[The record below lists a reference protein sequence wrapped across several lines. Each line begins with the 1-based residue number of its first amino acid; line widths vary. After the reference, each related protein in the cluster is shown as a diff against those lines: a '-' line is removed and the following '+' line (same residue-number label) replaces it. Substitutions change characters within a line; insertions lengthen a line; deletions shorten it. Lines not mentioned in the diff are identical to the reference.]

1 MAVANQIFNA
11 KILSV
16 SQTGAV
22 NLGDAVNVGRVFN
35 WKALGPNFPVG
46 DFISN
51 IKANN
56 NFSFDPDVIDQV

>member
-1 MAVANQIFNA
+1 MPVANQIFNA
-11 KILSV
+11 KILQVAS
-16 SQTGAV
+16 TGAV
-22 NLGDAVNVGRVFN
+22 NMGDVVNVGRLFN
-35 WKALGPNFPVG
+35 QKTLGPNFPVG